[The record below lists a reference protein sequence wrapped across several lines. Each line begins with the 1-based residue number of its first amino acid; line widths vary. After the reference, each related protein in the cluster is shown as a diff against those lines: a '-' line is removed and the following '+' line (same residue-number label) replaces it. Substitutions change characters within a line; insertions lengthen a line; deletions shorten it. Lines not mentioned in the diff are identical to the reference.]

1 MKRVYSVLIA
11 EDESEIRRALAA
23 MVEEHPSFRVAGCAG
38 DGKAA
43 LRMIEALRPDV
54 LMTDIRMPYMDGL
67 ELLQALDARGIR
79 IKTVIISGYSSFSY
93 ARTAMKYGAS
103 DYLLKPLLPAQ
114 CKQTLDLLEKALD
127 LQAGSFSLDIA
138 LQKPSPLP
146 QMQAEAYLLAA
157 CLGNYPFCAGDKG
170 TDAAALRAYVK
181 QSGLDVDSVFA
192 GSRFGLAYLLLYAQT
207 REEAVQTVR
216 ILFQAACRD
225 CSATTPGVFFLL
237 APAGQMQT
245 LPELAEKLRQQ
256 IRQQIQP
263 GKMQFTLW
271 WEHANTG
278 TDAPPFTVDETLI
291 RSAESLDPALCQMR
305 LRQLLAKAYA
315 ENATCLSM
323 LNGLKFQYIS
333 VAQHLP
339 GAQIPQKW
347 GEQMERCFS
356 RYQNQEQLCRSVLA
370 LFAALF
376 SQSESPNAT
385 ARVAHEID
393 LYIRENYQTDITNQ
407 LLSRKFGFVP
417 SYISKIF
424 KAYKGVSPC
433 SYLTD
438 VRMEKAKRMIIEQ
451 PDQSLSVIAAAV
463 GYTDFSYFTKVFK
476 RSFGVTPSAY
486 RNSIWK

>member
-114 CKQTLDLLEKALD
+114 CQQTLDLLEKALD

-237 APAGQMQT
+237 APAGQTQT
-245 LPELAEKLRQQ
+245 LPELAEK
-256 IRQQIQP
+256 
-263 GKMQFTLW
+263 
-271 WEHANTG
+271 
-278 TDAPPFTVDETLI
+278 LI

>member
-1 MKRVYSVLIA
+1 M
-11 EDESEIRRALAA
+11 
-23 MVEEHPSFRVAGCAG
+23 
-38 DGKAA
+38 
-43 LRMIEALRPDV
+43 
-54 LMTDIRMPYMDGL
+54 
-67 ELLQALDARGIR
+67 
-79 IKTVIISGYSSFSY
+79 
-93 ARTAMKYGAS
+93 
-103 DYLLKPLLPAQ
+103 
-114 CKQTLDLLEKALD
+114 
-127 LQAGSFSLDIA
+127 
-138 LQKPSPLP
+138 
-146 QMQAEAYLLAA
+146 
-157 CLGNYPFCAGDKG
+157 
-170 TDAAALRAYVK
+170 
-181 QSGLDVDSVFA
+181 
-192 GSRFGLAYLLLYAQT
+192 
-207 REEAVQTVR
+207 
-216 ILFQAACRD
+216 
-225 CSATTPGVFFLL
+225 FFLL
-237 APAGQMQT
+237 APAGQTQT

-291 RSAESLDPALCQMR
+291 RSAESLDPHSARCAAAASGKGPTR
-305 LRQLLAKAYA
+305 K
-315 ENATCLSM
+315 NATCLSM

>member
-1 MKRVYSVLIA
+1 MTS
-11 EDESEIRRALAA
+11 
-23 MVEEHPSFRVAGCAG
+23 
-38 DGKAA
+38 AA
-43 LRMIEALRPDV
+43 L
-54 LMTDIRMPYMDGL
+54 T
-67 ELLQALDARGIR
+67 
-79 IKTVIISGYSSFSY
+79 
-93 ARTAMKYGAS
+93 
-103 DYLLKPLLPAQ
+103 
-114 CKQTLDLLEKALD
+114 
-127 LQAGSFSLDIA
+127 
-138 LQKPSPLP
+138 
-146 QMQAEAYLLAA
+146 
-157 CLGNYPFCAGDKG
+157 
-170 TDAAALRAYVK
+170 
-181 QSGLDVDSVFA
+181 
-192 GSRFGLAYLLLYAQT
+192 
-207 REEAVQTVR
+207 
-216 ILFQAACRD
+216 
-225 CSATTPGVFFLL
+225 
-237 APAGQMQT
+237 
-245 LPELAEKLRQQ
+245 
-256 IRQQIQP
+256 
-263 GKMQFTLW
+263 
-271 WEHANTG
+271 
-278 TDAPPFTVDETLI
+278 
-291 RSAESLDPALCQMR
+291 LCQMR

-451 PDQSLSVIAAAV
+451 PDQSLSVIAATV

>member
-1 MKRVYSVLIA
+1 
-11 EDESEIRRALAA
+11 
-23 MVEEHPSFRVAGCAG
+23 
-38 DGKAA
+38 
-43 LRMIEALRPDV
+43 
-54 LMTDIRMPYMDGL
+54 
-67 ELLQALDARGIR
+67 
-79 IKTVIISGYSSFSY
+79 
-93 ARTAMKYGAS
+93 
-103 DYLLKPLLPAQ
+103 
-114 CKQTLDLLEKALD
+114 
-127 LQAGSFSLDIA
+127 
-138 LQKPSPLP
+138 
-146 QMQAEAYLLAA
+146 
-157 CLGNYPFCAGDKG
+157 
-170 TDAAALRAYVK
+170 
-181 QSGLDVDSVFA
+181 
-192 GSRFGLAYLLLYAQT
+192 
-207 REEAVQTVR
+207 
-216 ILFQAACRD
+216 
-225 CSATTPGVFFLL
+225 
-237 APAGQMQT
+237 
-245 LPELAEKLRQQ
+245 
-256 IRQQIQP
+256 
-263 GKMQFTLW
+263 
-271 WEHANTG
+271 
-278 TDAPPFTVDETLI
+278 
-291 RSAESLDPALCQMR
+291 MR

-376 SQSESPNAT
+376 SQSESPNAS